1 MLPKKRSAIFY
12 GLAAICILSAIICWT
27 TGKIDLA
34 GWSLTLFFVALSIA
48 FRGTAV
54 LKGLSFTVIIF
65 AAVTLAMFH
74 PEYFL
79 QWGSFKLSNL
89 IIPLIQLL
97 MFGMGASMSVNDF
110 AAVVKSPKGVVIGVM
125 SQFIIMPLLG
135 FGLASVTNF
144 PPEIA
149 AGIILIGCS
158 PSGLA
163 SNVMSYLAK
172 ANLALSITITSITTL
187 IAPFVTPL
195 LMKLFAG
202 ELIEIEVTK
211 MMWDIFKMIIIP
223 IGAGLIFNK
232 ILSGRSKWLDDA
244 MPFVSM
250 FSIACIITIITAA
263 GRESL
268 LKIGALLILVA
279 LVHNTC
285 GYLLGYWSGRLFKM
299 PEKDCRTIAIEVGM
313 QNAGLASGIAKEM
326 GKIATVGLAAAVFGP
341 LMNITGSVLAS
352 WWHGRLPKDGIDE
365 SKEQTGQQINS
376 INFINLHSMTRIIIG
391 AMASA
396 SNFLILEWES
406 YFHRQFMFK
415 EIIR

>member
-1 MLPKKRSAIFY
+1 MTPKKRSVIFY
-12 GLAAICILSAIICWT
+12 SLAVLCIVLSAVFWA
-27 TGKIDLA
+27 TGKIDLS
-34 GWSLTLFFVALSIA
+34 GWSLTFFFVSLSFA
-48 FRGTAV
+48 FRYNAA

-74 PEYFL
+74 PGYFL
-79 QWGSFKLSNL
+79 QWGNFKLSSL
-89 IIPLIQLL
+89 IIPLIQIL

-110 AAVVKSPKGVVIGVM
+110 AAVIKSPRGVVIGVM

-135 FGLASVTNF
+135 FALASLTNF
-144 PPEIA
+144 PSEIA

-163 SNVMSYLAK
+163 SNVMAYLSK

-202 ELIEIEVTK
+202 ALIEIEVMK

-232 ILSGRSKWLDDA
+232 LLSGRSKWLDQA
-244 MPFVSM
+244 MPYVSM
-250 FSIACIITIITAA
+250 LSIALIITIITAA

-268 LKIGALLILVA
+268 LKIGALLIVVA
-279 LVHNTC
+279 LVHNC
-285 GYLLGYWSGRLFKM
+285 FGYLLGYWSGRLFKM
-299 PEKDCRTIAIEVGM
+299 PERDCRTIAIEVGM

-341 LMNITGSVLAS
+341 LMNITGSALAS
-352 WWHGRLPKDGIDE
+352 WWHNRLPKEYTDE
-365 SKEQTGQQINS
+365 TLDK
-376 INFINLHSMTRIIIG
+376 
-391 AMASA
+391 
-396 SNFLILEWES
+396 
-406 YFHRQFMFK
+406 
-415 EIIR
+415 

>member
-1 MLPKKRSAIFY
+1 MIDFKKTYKLFYGIAAVCILLSAIFWMT
-12 GLAAICILSAIICWT
+12 GETNLS
-27 TGKIDLA
+27 
-34 GWSLTLFFVALSIA
+34 GWSLTLFFISLSIA
-48 FRGTAV
+48 FRGS
-54 LKGLSFTVIIF
+54 LLLRGLSFTVIIF
-65 AAVTLAMFH
+65 ASVTMAMFH
-74 PEYFL
+74 PGYFL
-79 QWGSFKLSNL
+79 QWGDFKLSNL

-110 AAVVKSPKGVVIGVM
+110 AAVVKSPKGVVIGVL

-135 FGLASVTNF
+135 FTLASVTNF

-163 SNVMSYLAK
+163 SNVMAYLAK

-202 ELIEIEVTK
+202 ALIEIDVMK
-211 MMWDIFKMIIIP
+211 MMWDISKMIIIP

-232 ILSGRSKWLDDA
+232 LLSGKSKWLDET

-250 FSIACIITIITAA
+250 FSIAFIITIITAA

-268 LKIGALLILVA
+268 LKIGALLIVVA
-279 LVHNTC
+279 FIHNTF
-285 GYLLGYWSGRLFKM
+285 GYLLGYWSGRLFKL

-341 LMNITGSVLAS
+341 LMNITGSALAS
-352 WWHGRLPKDGIDE
+352 WWHGRLPKEKSQVPIAIG
-365 SKEQTGQQINS
+365 TGVGS
-376 INFINLHSMTRIIIG
+376 
-391 AMASA
+391 
-396 SNFLILEWES
+396 
-406 YFHRQFMFK
+406 
-415 EIIR
+415 